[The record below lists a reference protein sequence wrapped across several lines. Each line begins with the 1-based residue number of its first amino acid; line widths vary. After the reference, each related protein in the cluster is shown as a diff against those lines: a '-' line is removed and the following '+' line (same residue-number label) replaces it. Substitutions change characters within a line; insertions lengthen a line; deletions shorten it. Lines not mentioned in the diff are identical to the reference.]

1 MSLGSANR
9 ACRPVTAPALLLAW
23 VGLPDHAC
31 CCCCSLPPGVAGAEV
46 TTAMS
51 PRMLRP
57 LMLEPLDDVPS
68 VMDPCIDSSLT
79 GCDASGSVVII
90 GIVYDLTT
98 DGRNGSGLSPG
109 LSSTGSSW
117 RPALAWAS

>member
-9 ACRPVTAPALLLAW
+9 ACRPVTAPALAR

-31 CCCCSLPPGVAGAEV
+31 CSPPLGVAGAEV
-46 TTAMS
+46 VTAMS

-57 LMLEPLDDVPS
+57 LMLDPLDDVPS

-98 DGRNGSGLSPG
+98 DGWNGNGPSAG

-117 RPALAWAS
+117 WLALASGAVKL